1 MAMNYKFALKL
12 HQDKAGSENA
22 KAKITIGGTVV
33 DEELEISPESATL
46 YTYDV
51 TGLADANED
60 GSATTLVKVE
70 LLNDYYVDAD
80 NDRDIIWS
88 ACGYVAQKGS
98 GNYLAQTWVT
108 DDNWETVSGLEGA
121 TVDGVSN
128 KGVMI
133 NGSTR
138 AEPIGDFTLATS
150 FSWSNAGPV
159 TGDENGE
166 DGDYSTG
173 WKNLVVSTDYVQ
185 TTVPL
190 LYVAATTFV
199 DNT

>member
-1 MAMNYKFALKL
+1 MADYKFALKL

-33 DEELEISPESATL
+33 VEELEISPESATL
-46 YTYDV
+46 YVYDV
-51 TGLADANED
+51 SGLPDENSD

-70 LLNDYYVDAD
+70 LLNDYYVDTD

-108 DDNWETVSGLEGA
+108 DDNWETWSALVGA

-128 KGVMI
+128 TGTTVDGV
-133 NGSTR
+133 SS
-138 AEPIGDFTLATS
+138 AEPIGDFTLPTS
-150 FSWSNAGPV
+150 FNWSMAGPV
-159 TGDENGE
+159 TGDDNGE

-173 WKNLVVSTDYVQ
+173 WKNLIVSTNYVQ

-190 LYVAATTFV
+190 LNVAAITFV

>member
-51 TGLADANED
+51 TGLADVNED
-60 GSATTLVKVE
+60 GSVTTLVKVE
-70 LLNDYYVDAD
+70 LLNDYYVDTD

-108 DDNWETVSGLEGA
+108 DDNWETWSALVGA

-128 KGVMI
+128 TGTTVDGV
-133 NGSTR
+133 SS
-138 AEPIGDFTLATS
+138 AEPIGDFTLPTS
-150 FSWSNAGPV
+150 FNWSMAGPV
-159 TGDENGE
+159 TGDDNGE

-173 WKNLVVSTDYVQ
+173 WKNLIVSTNYVQ

-190 LYVAATTFV
+190 LNVAAITFV